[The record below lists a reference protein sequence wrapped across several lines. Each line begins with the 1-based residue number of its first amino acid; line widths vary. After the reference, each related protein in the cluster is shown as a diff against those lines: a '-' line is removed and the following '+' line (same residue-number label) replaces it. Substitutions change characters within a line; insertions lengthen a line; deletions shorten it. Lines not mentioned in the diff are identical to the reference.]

1 MTLKAL
7 NLYISQ
13 CRVQNSG
20 CYESLL
26 LLFSLPKLSHI
37 SKKVSKRDPN
47 NSSQKP

>member
-7 NLYISQ
+7 NLYTSQ